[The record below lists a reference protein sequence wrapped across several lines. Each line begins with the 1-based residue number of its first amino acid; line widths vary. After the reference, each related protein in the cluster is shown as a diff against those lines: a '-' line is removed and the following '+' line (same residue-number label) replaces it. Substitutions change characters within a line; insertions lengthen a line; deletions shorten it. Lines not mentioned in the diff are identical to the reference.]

1 VERLSDLGQIL
12 QATPT
17 ATLGLDLQGRILF
30 ANPAAARLLGCP
42 AADDLVGLLI
52 QSYVQFL
59 SLGASGLE
67 TCVREDGASFPIEYE
82 SAPLLDGSDTVG
94 TVVTLRDISQR
105 LAAARQKDELISVVS
120 HELRTPLTSI
130 RSALGLMASGHL
142 GEQPARGQRMLD
154 IAVTNMDRLIRL
166 INDLLDLERLNS
178 GEESVE
184 HDVCDAGELMLLA
197 ADSVRQVAE
206 DAGVSLNVTPVCG
219 VLLGDRDR
227 LQQVLINLLANA
239 VKFSPSPSTGASVWL
254 DAEASPDELVFRVR
268 DEGRGIPSDK
278 LDTIFE
284 RFAQVDAS
292 DSREKGGTG
301 LGLAICRAIVTQYG
315 GQIWAESTPGSG
327 TTICVAL
334 PRGDVAHALLQRAA

>member
-1 VERLSDLGQIL
+1 MERLSDLIL
-12 QATPT
+12 QAAPT
-17 ATLGLDLQGRILF
+17 ATVGLDLQGRIVF
-30 ANPAAARLLGCP
+30 ANPAAARLLGSP
-42 AADDLVGLLI
+42 ADEDLVGLPI

-67 TCVREDGASFPIEYE
+67 TCVREDGASFPVEYE
-82 SAPLLDGSDTVG
+82 SAPLLDGCETVG
-94 TVVTLRDISQR
+94 TVVTLRDITQR
-105 LAAARQKDELISVVS
+105 LATARQKDELISIVS

-166 INDLLDLERLNS
+166 INDMLDLERLNS
-178 GEESVE
+178 GEESVA
-184 HDVCDAGELMLLA
+184 HSLCDAGDLMLLA
-197 ADSVRQVAE
+197 ADSVRRVAE
-206 DAGVSLNVTPVCG
+206 DAGVRLNVTPVSAG
-219 VLLGDRDR
+219 LLGDRDR

-239 VKFSPSPSTGASVWL
+239 VKFSPSDGGSVWL
-254 DAEASPDELVFRVR
+254 DAEASPAEIVFRVR
-268 DEGRGIPSDK
+268 DEGRGIPSNK
-278 LDTIFE
+278 IETIFE

-301 LGLAICRAIVTQYG
+301 LGLAICRAIVTQHG

-334 PRGDVAHALLQRAA
+334 PRGDVARTSLERAA